1 LFIRDRLEIQHFRG
15 TCLFDTTEQTSLKNQ
30 DWLITHQNKE
40 EHFKL
45 IIQIINRYFTSFISI
60 KKMLLPYSR
69 YSTKLFLGASTMFIR
84 RVLPAIAV
92 LSIAALQVSDAQAF
106 PGQGIS
112 RSAFIPMASR
122 MQERGQTTAPY
133 AHVDFCTRN
142 PGQCRGKG
150 SASGAHLS
158 RGSWRMLQQ
167 VNLKINRSIRPT
179 SDRRRG
185 KADHWTITRN
195 QGDCEDY
202 ALTKRSELIK
212 RGWSPSSV
220 LMATV
225 RDRKNRPH
233 AVLVAHTNRGDF
245 VLDSQTGKIK
255 PWNKTGYKW
264 LKRQSRSNPRKWVS
278 LSKGGGVVK
287 PRTTRLRVKAPKSGR
302 ARNAYLLAALRK
314 ARGGSLPRTT
324 QGLKRTRVAL
334 PAHVKKQI
342 ARKHTRKRIAYRT
355 VSKRQKARTWT
366 KKRVRKTVRSYSR
379 KRYTKRSR
387 KHLRKRWVR
396 RAFGGSILSFRG

>member
-1 LFIRDRLEIQHFRG
+1 
-15 TCLFDTTEQTSLKNQ
+15 
-30 DWLITHQNKE
+30 
-40 EHFKL
+40 
-45 IIQIINRYFTSFISI
+45 
-60 KKMLLPYSR
+60 
-69 YSTKLFLGASTMFIR
+69 MFIR

-92 LSIAALQVSDAQAF
+92 LSIAASPVSDAQAF

-112 RSAFIPMASR
+112 RGAFVPMASR

-150 SASGAHLS
+150 SASSARLS

-167 VNLKINRSIRPT
+167 VNYKVNRSVRPV
-179 SDRRRG
+179 SDRARG
-185 KADHWTITRN
+185 KTEHWSIARR

-202 ALTKRSELIK
+202 ALAKRAELIK

-255 PWNKTGYKW
+255 PWNKTGFKW

-278 LSKGGGVVK
+278 LSRGGGVAK
-287 PRTTRLRVKAPKSGR
+287 PSTARVRTKAPRSGR
-302 ARNAYLLAALRK
+302 ARKAYLLAALRK

-324 QGLKRTRVAL
+324 RGLKRTRVAL
-334 PAHVKKQI
+334 PAHVKKRM
-342 ARKHTRKRIAYRT
+342 ARAASRKRVAYRT
-355 VSKRQKARTWT
+355 VSKRHKARTWT